1 MVIFY
6 PQHKNAMEIRETSAI
21 KRNNVKI
28 FGNGTQPM
36 LFAHGYGC
44 DQNMWRF
51 VYPAFEDTYKIVLFD
66 HTGAGNSDESQY
78 SFEKYDTLEGY
89 TEDLLQICEE
99 LELQHVILVAHSV
112 SSMIGVLAAVKEPN
126 LFSKLILIGPS
137 PRYINDQGYFGGFNR
152 DDIEE
157 LMEALDS
164 NYLGWAAQ
172 MAPVIMGNAERP
184 ELGEEL
190 TNSFC
195 RTNPAIARQFARV
208 TFLSDNRNDLSAVQ
222 VPTLV
227 VQCSEDVIAPQE
239 VGRYVHEKIPNS
251 SFSLLKATGHCPNLS
266 APEET
271 IEAMQQF
278 LSQNT
283 YAKNG

>member
-1 MVIFY
+1 
-6 PQHKNAMEIRETSAI
+6 
-21 KRNNVKI
+21 
-28 FGNGTQPM
+28 M

-51 VYPAFEDTYKIVLFD
+51 VYPAFEDDYKVVLFD
-66 HTGAGNSDESQY
+66 HTGAGKSDERQY

-89 TEDLLQICEE
+89 RDDLLEICEE
-99 LELQHVILVAHSV
+99 LNLQEVILVAHSV
-112 SSMIGVLAAVKEPN
+112 SSMIAVLAAAKEPIR
-126 LFSKLILIGPS
+126 FSRLVLIGPS
-137 PRYINDQGYFGGFNR
+137 PRYINDENYFGGFNR
-152 DDIEE
+152 EDIEE

-172 MAPVIMGNAERP
+172 MAPVIIGNEERP

-195 RTNPAIARQFARV
+195 RTNPAIAKHFARV
-208 TFLSDNRNDLSAVQ
+208 TFLSDNRKDLSTVQ

-227 VQCSEDVIAPQE
+227 MQCSEDVIAPKE
-239 VGRYVHEKIPNS
+239 VGEYIHTNIPNS
-251 SFSLLKATGHCPNLS
+251 SFRLLKATGHCPNLS

-271 IEAMQQF
+271 IEAIKEF
-278 LSQNT
+278 LAQPS
-283 YAKNG
+283 KV

>member
-1 MVIFY
+1 
-6 PQHKNAMEIRETSAI
+6 
-21 KRNNVKI
+21 
-28 FGNGTQPM
+28 M

-51 VYPAFEDTYKIVLFD
+51 VYPAFEDDYKVVLFD
-66 HTGAGNSDESQY
+66 HTGAGKSDESQY

-89 TEDLLQICEE
+89 RDDLLEICKE
-99 LELQHVILVAHSV
+99 LNLQEVILVAHSV
-112 SSMIGVLAAVKEPN
+112 SSMIAVLAAAKEPIR
-126 LFSKLILIGPS
+126 FSRLVLIGPS
-137 PRYINDQGYFGGFNR
+137 PRYINDENYFGGFNR
-152 DDIEE
+152 EDIEE

-172 MAPVIMGNAERP
+172 MAPVIIGNEERP

-195 RTNPAIARQFARV
+195 RTNPAIAKHFARV
-208 TFLSDNRNDLSAVQ
+208 TFLSDNRKDLSTVQ

-227 VQCSEDVIAPQE
+227 MQCSEDVIAPKE
-239 VGRYVHEKIPNS
+239 VGEYIHTNIPNS
-251 SFSLLKATGHCPNLS
+251 SFRLLKATGHCPNLS

-271 IEAMQQF
+271 IEAIKEF
-278 LSQNT
+278 LAQPS
-283 YAKNG
+283 KV

>member
-1 MVIFY
+1 MFIVFDI
-6 PQHKNAMEIRETSAI
+6 ALITMEIKETPAL
-21 KRNNVKI
+21 KRNNVKV

-44 DQNMWRF
+44 DHNMWRYI
-51 VYPAFEDTYKIVLFD
+51 YPAFEENYQIILFD
-66 HTGAGNSDESQY
+66 HTGAGNSDERQY

-89 TEDLLQICEE
+89 TEDILEICEE
-99 LELQHVILVAHSV
+99 LNLQDVIFVAHSV
-112 SSMIGVLAAVKEPN
+112 SSMIAVLAAVKEPGR
-126 LFSKLILIGPS
+126 FSKLILIGPS
-137 PRYINDQGYFGGFNR
+137 PRYINDDDYYGGFNSE
-152 DDIEE
+152 DIEE

-172 MAPVIMGNAERP
+172 MAPVIMGNRESS

-195 RTNPAIARQFARV
+195 STNPAIAKHFARV
-208 TFLSDNRNDLSAVQ
+208 TFLSDNRQDLQFVK

-227 VQCSEDVIAPQE
+227 MQSSEDVIAPKE
-239 VGRYVHEKIPNS
+239 VGEYVHKNITNSQFKILN
-251 SFSLLKATGHCPNLS
+251 ATGHCPNLS

-271 IEAMQQF
+271 IAVILEF
-278 LSQNT
+278 LNQPTN
-283 YAKNG
+283 A